1 MTEEYDV
8 NEVQASLT
16 ASKVLVAILETLGSV
31 RVETKT
37 LVEATNKDK
46 QLVVDYDETG
56 PAFIFRLPSDSEFE
70 FNGMLA
76 EGEITEAELIND
88 EAELINDFE

>member
-8 NEVQASLT
+8 NAVQASLT

-37 LVEATNKDK
+37 LVEANNKDK
-46 QLVVDYDETG
+46 QLIVDYDEGG
-56 PAFIFRLPSDSEFE
+56 PAFIFRLPTED
-70 FNGMLA
+70 
-76 EGEITEAELIND
+76 EIKLNSELIEGD
-88 EAELINDFE
+88 IEEAELINDFE

>member
-37 LVEATNKDK
+37 LVQAENKDK
-46 QLVVDYDETG
+46 QLVVDYDEEG
-56 PAFIFRLPSDSEFE
+56 PAFIFRLPSEDEFA
-70 FNGMLA
+70 FNGQIV
-76 EGEITEAELIND
+76 EGEIK

>member
-37 LVEATNKDK
+37 LVEANNKDK
-46 QLVVDYDETG
+46 QLIVDYDEEG
-56 PAFIFRLPSDSEFE
+56 PAFIFRLPTEDEIK
-70 FNGMLA
+70 FNS
-76 EGEITEAELIND
+76 ELIEDDIN
-88 EAELINDFE
+88 EEELINDFE

>member
-8 NEVQASLT
+8 NAVQASLT

-37 LVEATNKDK
+37 LVEANNKDK
-46 QLVVDYDETG
+46 QLIVDYDEEG
-56 PAFIFRLPSDSEFE
+56 PAFIFRLPTED
-70 FNGMLA
+70 
-76 EGEITEAELIND
+76 EIKLNSELIEGD
-88 EAELINDFE
+88 IEEAELINDFE

>member
-56 PAFIFRLPSDSEFE
+56 PAFIFRLPSDNEFE

-76 EGEITEAELIND
+76 EGEIKK
-88 EAELINDFE
+88 AELINDFE

>member
-8 NEVQASLT
+8 TEVQASLT
-16 ASKVLVAILETLGSV
+16 ASKVLIAILETLGSV

-37 LVEATNKDK
+37 LVKADNKDK

-76 EGEITEAELIND
+76 EGKIK